1 MTDDSLHVSIMRGL
15 KQTLA
20 YARGDASHVR
30 VLTPQKDLPN
40 VKTLRKQ
47 LKKNQ
52 QDFALAYHINP
63 STLRSWEQGKR
74 TPPDYAIAY
83 LKVIAHAPQIVEEAL
98 SSSV

>member
-1 MTDDSLHVSIMRGL
+1 MTDDTLHASIMRGL
-15 KQTLA
+15 QQTLA

-30 VLTPQKDLPN
+30 VITPEKDI
-40 VKTLRKQ
+40 RKS

-83 LKVIAHAPQIVEEAL
+83 LRVIAHAPQIVEEAL
-98 SSSV
+98 SS